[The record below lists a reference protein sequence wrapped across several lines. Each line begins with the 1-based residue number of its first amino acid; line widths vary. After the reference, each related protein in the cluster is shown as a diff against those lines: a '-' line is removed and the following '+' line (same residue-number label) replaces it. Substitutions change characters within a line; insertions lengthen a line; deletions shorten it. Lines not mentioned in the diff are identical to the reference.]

1 MVHLV
6 LLGFWFW
13 IARIENIKALSL
25 LDALSINSGRFGGG
39 GVVVGLWPG
48 FALEFSLA
56 LCCQLR

>member
-6 LLGFWFW
+6 LIVFCFW

-25 LDALSINSGRFGGG
+25 LDALSINSGGFWGG

-48 FALEFSLA
+48 FTLEVSLA
-56 LCCQLR
+56 LCCRLR